1 MQLSPN
7 PAELTPRLPSFL
19 VLGTQKGGTTTL
31 FSLLS
36 QHPQVH
42 LPDCKEVHYFSLHH
56 EQGPDWYA
64 QHFSAA
70 REDQHCGDIT
80 PYYLFHP
87 QAPAR
92 IQGLLPEARL
102 VILLRDPVERALSH
116 YFHAL
121 RHGFETL
128 ELEPAL
134 AAEGRRLSDAEATLA
149 LPGGVHF
156 SHQKHSYVSRGR
168 YGKQIAHYR
177 RYFADQQLLVLKS
190 EDLFHQPLG
199 IWAKLLAFLQLNFVP
214 LPPHRVDNSGSGEA
228 SSVSL
233 HVRSK
238 LREEFVSDVAFVRA
252 TYGFDWGW

>member
-1 MQLSPN
+1 MQLSLN
-7 PAELTPRLPSFL
+7 PAEPTPRLPAFL

-42 LPDCKEVHYFSLHH
+42 LPACKEVHYFSLHH
-56 EQGPDWYA
+56 GQGPAWYA

-70 REDQHCGDIT
+70 REDQLCGDIT

-92 IQGLLPEARL
+92 IQALIPEARL

-116 YFHAL
+116 YFHAV

-128 ELEPAL
+128 ELGAAL
-134 AAEGRRLSDAEATLA
+134 AAEGHRLANAEATLA
-149 LPGGVHF
+149 RQGVAHF
-156 SHQKHSYVSRGR
+156 SHQKHSYKSRGR
-168 YGKQIAHYR
+168 YRKQIEAYR
-177 RYFADQQLLVLKS
+177 CCFTDHQILVLKS
-190 EDLFHQPLG
+190 EDLFHRPL
-199 IWAKLLAFLQLNFVP
+199 WTWTRLLGFLQLDSVP
-214 LPPHRVDNSGSGEA
+214 LPAHRADNRGGGEA
-228 SSVSL
+228 SSVPTFI
-233 HVRSK
+233 REQ
-238 LREEFVSDVAFVRA
+238 LREEFACDVAFVRA